1 MGSRLSE
8 DEIIEITQKL
18 NFQAVL
24 RIFLFFLLYLY
35 FIYYLKFSN
44 NDNIMGSTS
53 N

>member
-24 RIFLFFLLYLY
+24 RIFLFFFIVFIFYLL
-35 FIYYLKFSN
+35 FKI
-44 NDNIMGSTS
+44 
-53 N
+53 